1 MKIKVFIL
9 LLISV
14 LFIWGNQLDDAL
26 NLIEENEHG
35 KARNLLNDF
44 ISNNTNSYRLVEAY
58 IGLYKTFT
66 WKYSF
71 DNKIILADSI
81 SSMFPFEKHTNIMR
95 IETANYFI
103 TQSEYFE
110 ASKWLMEIIMFTNK
124 NNSNYNTAINRV
136 KRYINSY
143 LEPAQIEYML
153 YNYSVET
160 LFPLMLFRLYAINF
174 ENSEFEKA
182 EYFRQKL
189 IIEHP
194 ESFYTREY
202 ILEMESATGTGIKI
216 AILLPTTGEFA
227 PFGESV
233 RKGIVIAKDEDDIDY
248 VIFNTFSNPI
258 RTAKVID
265 SIYKDKSFIAVIG
278 PVSSMETTAAGAY
291 LFDGKVLPILVP
303 VATNGELMN
312 FGKNIFLINKTLIEQ
327 ARFTADYVANDD
339 SIKSVGIIFPD
350 DSYGRTLA
358 TAFSDEALKKGV
370 NIPFEISYIP
380 GTTDFTDKLNVIIE
394 MNIDAIYLPVS
405 PEDAILLSTQMMY
418 YDINTLLLGS
428 DSWHNED
435 LVRLAKDY
443 IQNTLIFVPKRINK
457 YSERYINFKLKF
469 RKKYNVEPDR
479 FAMLSY
485 DTFNLLARLIK
496 NGYNTRRSIISY
508 LQQMEYYDGI
518 SGKVSFS
525 KFRSDFDVFTI
536 NGSDFVIKEIK

>member
-1 MKIKVFIL
+1 MRKQIKIKVFIL

-44 ISNNTNSYRLVEAY
+44 ISNNTNSGRLVEAY

-81 SSMFPFEKHTNIMR
+81 SSMFPFKKHTNIMR

-202 ILEMESATGTGIKI
+202 ILEMESATETGIKI

-248 VIFNTFSNPI
+248 VVFNTFSNPI
-258 RTAKVID
+258 RTAKIID

-339 SIKSVGIIFPD
+339 NIKSVGIIFPD

-380 GTTDFTDKLNVIIE
+380 GT
-394 MNIDAIYLPVS
+394 
-405 PEDAILLSTQMMY
+405 
-418 YDINTLLLGS
+418 
-428 DSWHNED
+428 
-435 LVRLAKDY
+435 
-443 IQNTLIFVPKRINK
+443 
-457 YSERYINFKLKF
+457 
-469 RKKYNVEPDR
+469 
-479 FAMLSY
+479 
-485 DTFNLLARLIK
+485 
-496 NGYNTRRSIISY
+496 
-508 LQQMEYYDGI
+508 
-518 SGKVSFS
+518 
-525 KFRSDFDVFTI
+525 
-536 NGSDFVIKEIK
+536 

>member
-44 ISNNTNSYRLVEAY
+44 ISNNTNSGRLVEAY

-81 SSMFPFEKHTNIMR
+81 SSMFPFKKHTNIMR

-202 ILEMESATGTGIKI
+202 ILEMESATETGIKI

-248 VIFNTFSNPI
+248 VVFNTFSNPI
-258 RTAKVID
+258 RTAKIID

-339 SIKSVGIIFPD
+339 NIKSVGIIFPD

-428 DSWHNED
+428 DSWYNED

-496 NGYNTRRSIISY
+496 NGYNTRRSIINY